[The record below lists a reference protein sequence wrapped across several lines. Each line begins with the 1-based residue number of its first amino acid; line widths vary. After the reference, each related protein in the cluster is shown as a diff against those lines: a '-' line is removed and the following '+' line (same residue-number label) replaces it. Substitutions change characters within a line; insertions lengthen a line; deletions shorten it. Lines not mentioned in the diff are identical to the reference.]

1 MAFANKVPCI
11 SSLLV
16 MLLVFCQV
24 ESQQCSKK
32 GSESSQLGMML
43 RKHIYKHIRGP
54 VLSFVC
60 VRECVVDVRCQSFN
74 FVISDESCEL
84 NNRTK
89 EARPEDYV
97 PNYDRYYFGL
107 YQNRGN

>member
-1 MAFANKVPCI
+1 MAFAKKVLRTA
-11 SSLLV
+11 SLLV

-43 RKHIYKHIRGP
+43 RKHIYKLIRGR

-74 FVISDESCEL
+74 FVISDESCEF
-84 NNRTK
+84 NNRTR

-97 PNYDRYYFGL
+97 PNSDRYYFGL